1 MVKSMLLNITLL
13 YWYREN
19 KETNETHLSF
29 FLLPN
34 FYDAVRGMPKINKYV
49 LQIFEL
55 YSERGD
61 GEGKKVFGT

>member
-1 MVKSMLLNITLL
+1 
-13 YWYREN
+13 
-19 KETNETHLSF
+19 
-29 FLLPN
+29 
-34 FYDAVRGMPKINKYV
+34 MPKINKYV